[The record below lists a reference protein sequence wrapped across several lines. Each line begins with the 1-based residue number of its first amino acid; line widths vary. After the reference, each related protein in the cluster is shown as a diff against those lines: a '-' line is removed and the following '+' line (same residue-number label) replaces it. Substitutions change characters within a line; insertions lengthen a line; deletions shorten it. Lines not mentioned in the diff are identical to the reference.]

1 MSLLND
7 ALRKKSAENQNNSD
21 THRAHKPVDSQ
32 NKSKIK
38 LSRIAILLFLVGS
51 IVLGTRYF
59 VGALSHYHK
68 LAIESTP
75 IDNENT
81 PQTAISASNPKNDA
95 RKINTV
101 SPNPLKPM
109 AEFPPK
115 KDLQPIKPLKI
126 QKNVTETVL
135 KRKSQQ
141 IALKTTKAV
150 RKPIQKPPSRE
161 SADKA
166 ESAFDRQ
173 ELRFYQKALRYH
185 RRGKLK
191 QAVHMYRQVLKR
203 TPEQPDAMFNLA
215 SAYIQMKA
223 YAEAYY
229 LLKHIKM
236 RDSTNPDVLLNL
248 AIAEIGLGRPINAM
262 RILDAAS
269 QYFSEPQ
276 FSIHFHRAVAWS
288 RLGELRNSLA
298 EYKKAE
304 KLNASHPSVLFNL
317 AVISDKLQKYVE
329 AVIYYRKY
337 LNQNPKLSNHEKK
350 KINARIRTLQ
360 AFTANKQSKIGI
372 EIDG

>member
-1 MSLLND
+1 
-7 ALRKKSAENQNNSD
+7 
-21 THRAHKPVDSQ
+21 
-32 NKSKIK
+32 
-38 LSRIAILLFLVGS
+38 
-51 IVLGTRYF
+51 
-59 VGALSHYHK
+59 
-68 LAIESTP
+68 
-75 IDNENT
+75 
-81 PQTAISASNPKNDA
+81 
-95 RKINTV
+95 
-101 SPNPLKPM
+101 
-109 AEFPPK
+109 
-115 KDLQPIKPLKI
+115 LKI
-126 QKNVTETVL
+126 QKKGAETVL
-135 KRKSQQ
+135 KRKSQHLS
-141 IALKTTKAV
+141 LKTTKAV

-161 SADKA
+161 SADKD

-223 YAEAYY
+223 YAEAYS

-248 AIAEIGLGRPINAM
+248 AISEIGLGRPANAM

-276 FSIHFHRAVAWS
+276 FSIHFHRAVALS
-288 RLGELRNSLA
+288 RLGELRNSLT

-317 AVISDKLQKYVE
+317 AIISDKLNKYDE

-337 LNQNPKLSNHEKK
+337 VNQNPKLSNHEKK

-360 AFTANKQSKIGI
+360 AFTANKQSKIEI